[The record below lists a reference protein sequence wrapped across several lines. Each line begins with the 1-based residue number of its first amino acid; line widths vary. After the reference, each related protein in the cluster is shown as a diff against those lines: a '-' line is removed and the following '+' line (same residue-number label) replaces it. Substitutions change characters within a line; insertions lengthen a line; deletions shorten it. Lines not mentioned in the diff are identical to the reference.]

1 MGCVMCVCVFSFHL
15 PTKFLFVI
23 SKLVGAN
30 HPHLVATLCSSFGR
44 ENGYPLLICSS
55 RYAQPS
61 NASKQTRHWT
71 PTSTHWNLHQEN
83 LPTKI
88 FKKLEAP
95 STFWS
100 NSLFSCTLRWGEHGE
115 HFVEPNLYIG
125 SLWKLVD
132 LAVKGWV
139 AFFFHRNGHAG
150 HFPWW
155 KIISLLFT
163 EVVPTIAYFMGILAA
178 PPKANPPRNKALLR
192 VY

>member
-1 MGCVMCVCVFSFHL
+1 MWAQQWDVWCVCVCVFSFHL

-115 HFVEPNLYIG
+115 HFVEPNLYRIPLEAG
-125 SLWKLVD
+125 RLGRKGLSCNFFSSKWPHRAFPMMKNHIASLHRSRANYCL
-132 LAVKGWV
+132 
-139 AFFFHRNGHAG
+139 FHGN
-150 HFPWW
+150 P
-155 KIISLLFT
+155 SC
-163 EVVPTIAYFMGILAA
+163 
-178 PPKANPPRNKALLR
+178 PPQS
-192 VY
+192 